1 MISSTNASFFIAKF
15 LFKKAQNLTFFL
27 FFNKTWLKNLTIY
40 LRIFETTST
49 RSCTIYFLSA
59 LISTISTNFI
69 FFFKVRCST
78 AVDSMSKIKKQNQPK
93 QNKKSRLSYKENYQR
108 YDYAVVDSYSNTV
121 YH

>member
-49 RSCTIYFLSA
+49 RSCTIYFFLSA
-59 LISTISTNFI
+59 LISTISTNFN

-78 AVDSMSKIKKQNQPK
+78 EVDSMSKIKKQNQPN
-93 QNKKSRLSYKENYQR
+93 QNKKSSLSYKENYQR

-121 YH
+121 